1 MQGMTKRSGASFS
14 LLVFRPSVE
23 KEIKSKSY
31 LTNWHKLHF
40 YYNCIMGVQG
50 LLTIKRIHIW
60 KGVSMSNTITL
71 SYTNDFKPV
80 NNHIPPAQSL
90 RIHCVSVRFNKE
102 ELAIL
107 NKNRGDKSKGEW
119 LRLTSLIGFLLS
131 FLLSM
136 LKLGNHSLTYPK
148 SWTAL

>member
-1 MQGMTKRSGASFS
+1 
-14 LLVFRPSVE
+14 
-23 KEIKSKSY
+23 
-31 LTNWHKLHF
+31 
-40 YYNCIMGVQG
+40 
-50 LLTIKRIHIW
+50 
-60 KGVSMSNTITL
+60 MSNTITL

-119 LRLTSLIGFLLS
+119 LRLTSLDRLPPVVPAINIEAWKLLS
-131 FLLSM
+131 DISQ
-136 LKLGNHSLTYPK
+136 KLNRLINHLDTKSSNSELTK
-148 SWTAL
+148 TEIFAVKKQIKELRSCLISSIE

>member
-1 MQGMTKRSGASFS
+1 
-14 LLVFRPSVE
+14 
-23 KEIKSKSY
+23 
-31 LTNWHKLHF
+31 
-40 YYNCIMGVQG
+40 
-50 LLTIKRIHIW
+50 
-60 KGVSMSNTITL
+60 MSNTITL

-119 LRLTSLIGFLLS
+119 LRLTSLDRLPPVVPAINVEAWKSQSNISQKLNRLISHLDAKSSNSELAKTEIFAVKKQIKELRS
-131 FLLSM
+131 CQTASVM
-136 LKLGNHSLTYPK
+136 LPTC
-148 SWTAL
+148 